1 MTMDASTSPFKS
13 LLKADFI
20 VQWRQR
26 RALIMS
32 IVLPVV
38 FIISWKSLI
47 PVVGAAA
54 VLSICLAIGLPGT
67 GFMGYALTIARDRER
82 GVFQRLRTAPIS
94 SRDIMV
100 SRIIVQLAVILI
112 MTIITVAFGYEI
124 DHIAIGVG
132 PFFLVLIAA
141 LIGGL
146 SFLALGQLVVAFT
159 KTSEGTSAAVRLVY
173 FPLAVLGAIGEIGVF
188 GNIVK
193 QITVWSPFGT
203 MESLLQAAIQ
213 PSSMALH
220 TLWALIATLAYGIFF
235 AAIGIKWFRWSAV

>member
-1 MTMDASTSPFKS
+1 MNTALSPFQS

-32 IVLPVV
+32 VILPVV
-38 FIISWKSLI
+38 FIISWKSFI
-47 PVVGAAA
+47 PVIGGAG

-82 GVFQRLRTAPIS
+82 GVFQRLRTAPIGA
-94 SRDIMV
+94 RDIMM
-100 SRIIVQLAVILI
+100 SRIVVQLAVLVF
-112 MTIITVAFGYEI
+112 MTAVTVAFGYEL
-124 DHIAIGVG
+124 DHITIGFG
-132 PFFLVLIAA
+132 AFFLLLLAA
-141 LIGGL
+141 IVGGL

-159 KTSEGTSAAVRLVY
+159 KTSEGTNAAVRLLY

-193 QITVWSPFGT
+193 QITVWSPLGT
-203 MESLLQAAIQ
+203 TQTILAAAIT
-213 PSSMALH
+213 PSTADMHA
-220 TLWALIATLAYGIFF
+220 LWALLATLGYGIVF
-235 AAIGIKWFRWSAV
+235 AAIGIKFFRWSSV